1 MMSLARTLLPLV
13 ALFVVATP
21 VAYAGNKVLVSA
33 PIANAAGGIAC
44 LITNAGTKPVTIS
57 AMETYGGTRGTAS
70 LLPEPVTIPPGG
82 YIGKSSGE
90 IFGYCRF
97 VVDKNPKTLRAVA
110 CKFELGNSTIG
121 TTFECVEAH

>member
-57 AMETYGGTRGTAS
+57 AMETYGGTRGTGS

-82 YIGKSSGE
+82 YIGTSSGE

>member
-1 MMSLARTLLPLV
+1 MNGAITRAIGLAIAVL
-13 ALFVVATP
+13 AFATP
-21 VAYAGNKVLVSA
+21 AAHAGTKVLVSA

-44 LITNAGTKPVTIS
+44 LITNAGTKPVTVS

-82 YIGKSSGE
+82 YIGKGSGE

-97 VVDKNPKTLRAVA
+97 VVDKNPKTVRAAA
-110 CKFELGNSTIG
+110 CKFVLDSAIG
-121 TTFECVEAH
+121 TTSDCVEAH